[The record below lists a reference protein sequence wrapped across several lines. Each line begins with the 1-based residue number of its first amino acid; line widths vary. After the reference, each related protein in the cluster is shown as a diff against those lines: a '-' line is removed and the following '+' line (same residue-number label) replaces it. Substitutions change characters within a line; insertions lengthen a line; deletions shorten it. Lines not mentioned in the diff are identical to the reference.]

1 MDRGAWRATGQWV
14 TRRRAH
20 KAASTHPPTRQRPR
34 QEGEHLVRRRQVE
47 KVKNKKERNS
57 KGSHTITRKTT
68 KIYQRRVGLGAGM
81 IDSLNWGTELSWM
94 RTC

>member
-1 MDRGAWRATGQWV
+1 M
-14 TRRRAH
+14 
-20 KAASTHPPTRQRPR
+20 
-34 QEGEHLVRRRQVE
+34 VRRRQVE

-81 IDSLNWGTELSWM
+81 EVSFNKWKFLLCGRKRFWWLAAQQCKHI
-94 RTC
+94 